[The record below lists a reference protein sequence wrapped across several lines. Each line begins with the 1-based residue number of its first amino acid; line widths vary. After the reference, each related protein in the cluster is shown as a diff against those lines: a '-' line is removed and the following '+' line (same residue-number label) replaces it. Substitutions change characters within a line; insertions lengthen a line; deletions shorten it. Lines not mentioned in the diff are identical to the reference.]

1 MDILLV
7 REFEAGYEL
16 VDILRFERG
25 RRYIYRLVGDRE
37 YFIHVVAMK
46 EATYVEFWHPNYAV
60 PLLVFK
66 IGSGEEL
73 SRVFVLLKAL
83 VGR

>member
-16 VDILRFERG
+16 VDILRFEQG

-37 YFIHVVAMK
+37 YFVHVVALK
-46 EATYVEFWHPNYAV
+46 SATYVEFWHPN
-60 PLLVFK
+60 
-66 IGSGEEL
+66 
-73 SRVFVLLKAL
+73 
-83 VGR
+83 